1 MNANLWIIFGTLIMV
16 SGMAIGGLMT
26 TYGWNLKTSKETRVL
41 LEETRLEEQEIRR
54 KGIIINVSFDVVTN
68 LLRIEDAKFTVTEED
83 ELSKY
88 VIYPRFQTAALS
100 SVMDSA
106 LFYNKKHRTFLD
118 QVNTTLNHLTH
129 INRSLD
135 VSEMHTGS
143 IGMTPEKIASFRK
156 KIRDGKLRHDSIKN
170 LKKLK
175 DIMLS
180 HYEDLFLD
188 QFENELGKDAK
199 TWVQRYR
206 SQKNETKSAN

>member
-156 KIRDGKLRHDSIKN
+156 KIRDGKL
-170 LKKLK
+170 LKEW
-175 DIMLS
+175 ICGI
-180 HYEDLFLD
+180 
-188 QFENELGKDAK
+188 NK
-199 TWVQRYR
+199 TAPRRMRPSLQI
-206 SQKNETKSAN
+206 NH